1 MNTIVIEEPSR
12 KLLQLCRQLM
22 SRDGTQGVP
31 EERKK
36 NGTKGDLD
44 VELVDMLYYGL
55 QGRERKSEIVL
66 GFCLR

>member
-1 MNTIVIEEPSR
+1 
-12 KLLQLCRQLM
+12 M